1 MGLATSAI
9 RLGRAGLCSHSVGYA
24 LRHSLLW
31 VVMCGGAIQTER
43 MYVGTM
49 SACIIGTTIFV
60 RYFMV
65 NLSFDCDVIFVIVVV
80 LPTCH
85 TIILNRDAGCRKRGA
100 L

>member
-1 MGLATSAI
+1 MVALLVGLANSAV
-9 RLGRAGLCSHSVGYA
+9 RLGCAGFCSRSVGYV

-65 NLSFDCDVIFVIVVV
+65 NLSFDCDVIFAIVGV
-80 LPTCH
+80 LPT
-85 TIILNRDAGCRKRGA
+85 
-100 L
+100 